1 MRAQQGSETATCK
14 CSGGGGGG
22 GLKKRKNCKGY
33 AKGIVWFRCTSKGKC
48 AGLRKFWMSGF
59 LDFWVS

>member
-1 MRAQQGSETATCK
+1 M
-14 CSGGGGGG
+14 CSGGGGGGG
-22 GLKKRKNCKGY
+22 GLKKRKNRKGY